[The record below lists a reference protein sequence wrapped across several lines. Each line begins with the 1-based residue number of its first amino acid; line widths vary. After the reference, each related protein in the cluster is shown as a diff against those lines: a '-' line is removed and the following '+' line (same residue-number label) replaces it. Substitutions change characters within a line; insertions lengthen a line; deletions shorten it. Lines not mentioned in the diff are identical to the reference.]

1 MSQNNT
7 EITLT
12 IQNSKGLHARP
23 TSKLVKV
30 AEKFSSKIEISY
42 KGLTVSA
49 KSIMGILMLSA
60 RYGAN
65 INVRAEGQD
74 AEAALQAIS
83 SLVNDKFGED

>member
-1 MSQNNT
+1 MLQNNQ
-7 EITLT
+7 EIILT

-23 TSKLVKV
+23 TAKLVKV
-30 AEKFSSKIEISY
+30 AEKFSSKIDITY

-65 INVRAEGQD
+65 ITVRAEGQD
-74 AEAALQAIS
+74 ADSALQAIEE
-83 SLVNDKFGED
+83 LCNDKFGED